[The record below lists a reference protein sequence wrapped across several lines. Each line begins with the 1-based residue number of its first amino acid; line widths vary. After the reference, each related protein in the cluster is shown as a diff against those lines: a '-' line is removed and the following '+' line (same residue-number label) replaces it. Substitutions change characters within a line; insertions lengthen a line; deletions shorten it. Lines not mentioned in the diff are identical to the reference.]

1 MKFLI
6 LIAAFSLFQ
15 PVHSW
20 ANSCS
25 DFLGTS
31 IRASSD
37 LNTTS
42 PQSNSLDLD
51 RNTIELPGRGHIFTA
66 SDLNRMSEDNRL
78 RVNLLRAGLS
88 VLDRSEVVLALKAIN
103 QPLIYFTENSDAIVV
118 PEALIEI
125 SKRQVKAENVND
137 NYKFFKSYLDQ
148 GFSEDEL
155 MGLSLLF
162 ADVKRPKK
170 PKPAIEYIPKN
181 KIEKD
186 RYINYLIG
194 LLSRPHIANALLRF
208 LNNDW
213 IAGEAT
219 AVMKS
224 AQAQYAHEALQRLER
239 ESISDRSIDIDASM
253 DASIRWIQKTLT
265 FDPKKMTEEY
275 NRKGKFSEASMNVIL
290 TVLDRYADLLYEYY
304 ESEAKQYPSL
314 FRRVIF
320 NEKPVAM
327 SELTR
332 PERLIII
339 EKFLTDVAHFKSVLG
354 NLVDLIEHLIF
365 GSAMPLKTEELESMI
380 KESVKLWLMP
390 VRAQMSSFRAEAN
403 ARAQAEIRNTQ
414 LSSIE
419 PIILSPVWG
428 HSPVEVQAP
437 NPNKRRNQGRN
448 SRENRRDNE
457 GSQPTSDLETVE
469 TIPDSKNLARFSS
482 FSQNQRS
489 IEELQSNITYK
500 FRFMRDGED
509 SKIYSIEFMDSVLKD
524 FNQNPEVANLLLRAL
539 NLGFARTT
547 HEDGLKILK
556 TNKNGQAGRLYELK
570 SRKSTVRL
578 ILQHNDGHWRVLRYT
593 DKTNFVRVL
602 NDLI

>member
-6 LIAAFSLFQ
+6 LILALGLFR
-15 PVHSW
+15 PNWSE
-20 ANSCS
+20 ANSCPI
-25 DFLGTS
+25 FLSTQAVAPQGAN
-31 IRASSD
+31 RPD
-37 LNTTS
+37 
-42 PQSNSLDLD
+42 PQSHSTDLD
-51 RNTIELPGRGHIFTA
+51 RNTIEMPGRGHKFTA
-66 SDLNRMSEDNRL
+66 SDLSRMTEDNRL
-78 RVNLLRAGLS
+78 RVLLLKAGLS

-103 QPLIYFTENSDAIVV
+103 QPLIYFTENPDSIVV

-137 NYKFFKSYLDQ
+137 NYKFFKSYLNQD
-148 GFSEDEL
+148 FSEQEL

-170 PKPAIEYIPKN
+170 ASPAISYIPKN
-181 KIEKD
+181 KIEREK
-186 RYINYLIG
+186 YINYLIG
-194 LLSRPHIANALLRF
+194 LLSRPHIANALIRF

-213 IAGEAT
+213 ISGEAT
-219 AVMKS
+219 AVMKT
-224 AQAQYAHEALQRLER
+224 AQAQYAHDALQRLER
-239 ESISDRSIDIDASM
+239 DSIADKALDVEASFDASM
-253 DASIRWIQKTLT
+253 RWIQKTLV
-265 FDPKKMTEEY
+265 FNPEKMTEEY
-275 NRKGKFSEASMNVIL
+275 NRKGKFSETSMNVIL
-290 TVLDRYADLLYEYY
+290 SVLDHYADLLYDYY
-304 ESEAKQYPSL
+304 ESEAKQHPSL
-314 FRRVIF
+314 FRRVVF

-327 SELTR
+327 SDLTR

-380 KESVKLWLMP
+380 KDSVKLWLMP
-390 VRAQMSSFRAEAN
+390 VRAQISSFKAEDN
-403 ARAQAEIRNTQ
+403 NRTQAELRNAQ
-414 LSSIE
+414 LSAIE
-419 PIILSPVWG
+419 PTILSPVWG
-428 HSPVEVQAP
+428 HSPVEVQAL
-437 NPNKRRNQGRN
+437 NPNKRRNQ
-448 SRENRRDNE
+448 SRNRRDNRRDNDN
-457 GSQPTSDLETVE
+457 SQTSSEVKNIE
-469 TIPDSKNLARFSS
+469 VIPDSKNLARFSN

-489 IEELQSNITYK
+489 VEELTSSQTYK

-509 SKIYSIEFMDSVLKD
+509 SKIYSIEFIDSVLKE